1 MKIGFLKSEI
11 SPLMPQVIKELKKI
25 NLEIFFE
32 EGIAKTAGVLD
43 EELEQEGA
51 RKLSRKEI
59 LLLCD
64 ILAYYKFNYEDIE
77 YIKRESIIIGLFDPY
92 VNKDKIRLLLEKQLL
107 VFSLELIP
115 RISRAQSMDVL
126 SSMATI
132 AGYKA
137 VLISAHYFNRI
148 FPMLMTPAGNL
159 MPAKVFV
166 IGAGVA
172 GLSAIST
179 ARRLGAVVSAYDI
192 RPAVKE
198 QIESLGAK
206 FVDFG
211 LFGQETGYGYAKVMD
226 EEFYRKQRELMKE
239 YIKDIDIIITTAS
252 VLGAKAPILITKD
265 MVEVM
270 KKGSIIVD
278 LAIERGGNC
287 ELSRY
292 NEIYDYN
299 GVKIIAIPNLPSLV
313 PYHASFLYSNNI
325 KNFLKLIVKDGKLN
339 FDLSDEIIRET
350 ILVNREKVNEKFN

>member
-1 MKIGFLKSEI
+1 
-11 SPLMPQVIKELKKI
+11 MPHVIKELKKI
-25 NLEIFFE
+25 NLDVFFE
-32 EGIAKTAGVLD
+32 EGIAEIANISD

-51 RKLSRKEI
+51 KKLSKKEI
-59 LLLCD
+59 LSLCD
-64 ILAYYKFNYEDIE
+64 ILVYYKFNYEDIE
-77 YIKRESIIIGLFDPY
+77 YIKRESTIIGLCDPY
-92 VNKDKIRLLLEKQLL
+92 INKDKIKLLLEKQLL

-115 RISRAQSMDVL
+115 RISRAQNMDVL

-132 AGYKA
+132 TGYKA
-137 VLISAHYFNRI
+137 VLIAAYHFNRI

-159 MPAKVFV
+159 LPAKVFV

-179 ARRLGAVVSAYDI
+179 AKRLGAVVSAYDI

-226 EEFYRKQRELMKE
+226 EEFYKKQRELMKE

-252 VLGAKAPILITKD
+252 VLGARAPILITKD

-287 ELSRY
+287 EISKY

-299 GVKIIAIPNLPSLV
+299 GVKIIALPNLPSSL
-313 PYHASFLYSNNI
+313 PYHSSFLYSNNI
-325 KNFLKLIVKDGKLN
+325 KNFLKIIAKDGRLN
-339 FDLSDEIIRET
+339 LDLNDEIIRET
-350 ILVNREKVNEKFN
+350 ILVNRGKINEKFN